1 MAKSTYSILQ
11 KGINMKQIIL
21 KSFVLDKGDIERI
34 KEWNAANTKNVSKL
48 AKKLG
53 ISRQFLYMLLKGR
66 QKVSSKL
73 YKRFVSLGIFTEELL

>member
-1 MAKSTYSILQ
+1 
-11 KGINMKQIIL
+11 MKAIIL
-21 KSFVLDKGDIERI
+21 KSFALDKGDIERI
-34 KEWNAANTKNVSKL
+34 KEWNANNTKNVSKL

-73 YKRFVSLGIFTEELL
+73 YKRFVELGIFKEELL